1 VRKPHLRVGIDVSP
15 LALTRAGT
23 ARYLSNL
30 VAALERTNSLE
41 LRRYRFGGNGRT
53 AKLVRDV
60 VWYPAALPV
69 LARRDGLDVLHCPAL
84 RAPLRTSL
92 PLAVTIH
99 DLAPLRHPSSFNAWN
114 RRYTAFALPRVA
126 RAADAVIVG
135 SDFARDEVIDLLGVD
150 RRRVKTVPYGVA
162 PVFGTDGAAADG
174 EYVLAV
180 STLEPRKNLP
190 RLLEAFGRARLDGC
204 ELRVVGARGWGRID
218 VAGER
223 VRWLGEVSDEEL
235 ARQYRGARCVAYVSL
250 YEGFGLPVLEAMACG
265 AAVVAP
271 AGPPF
276 SEFAAGVAVE
286 VDPYDSDSIAAGLED
301 AVARSEALGRLGPE
315 RAAGFDWARAARDTA
330 AVYREIAQSD
340 TRSAC
345 LPPV

>member
-1 VRKPHLRVGIDVSP
+1 VRTPHLRVGIDVSP

-30 VAALERTNSLE
+30 VAALERKNSLE
-41 LRRYRFGGNGRT
+41 LRRYRFGGNGR
-53 AKLVRDV
+53 AVKVIRDT
-60 VWYPAALPV
+60 VWYPAALPL
-69 LARRDGLDVLHCPAL
+69 LARRDRLDVLHCPAL
-84 RAPLRTSL
+84 RAPLRISL

-135 SDFARDEVIDLLGVD
+135 SAFTRDEVVDLLGVD
-150 RRRVKTVPYGVA
+150 AHRVKTVPYGVA

-190 RLLEAFGRARLDGC
+190 RLLEAFGRAQLDGC
-204 ELRVVGARGWGRID
+204 ELRIVGAAGWGHVR

-286 VDPYDSDSIAAGLED
+286 VDPYDCDSIAAGLKD
-301 AVARSEALGRLGPE
+301 AIDRRDALGRLGP
-315 RAAGFDWARAARDTA
+315 GRAARFDWGQA
-330 AVYREIAQSD
+330 AQQTLEVYREVA
-340 TRSAC
+340 AA
-345 LPPV
+345 

>member
-23 ARYLSNL
+23 ARYLSSL
-30 VAALERTNSLE
+30 LGALDREDSLD
-41 LRRYRFGGNGRT
+41 LRRYRFGGDGRA
-53 AKLVRDV
+53 AKLLRDV
-60 VWYPAALPV
+60 AWYPAALPV
-69 LARRDGLDVLHCPAL
+69 LASRDRVDVLHCPAL
-84 RAPLRTSL
+84 RAPFRTSL
-92 PLAVTIH
+92 PLVVTIH
-99 DLAPLRHPSSFNAWN
+99 DLAPLRHPSSFNAWS

-126 RAADAVIVG
+126 RAADAVVVG
-135 SDFARDEVIDLLGVD
+135 SDFVRDEVVGVLGVD
-150 RRRVKTVPYGVA
+150 ARSVTTIPYGVA
-162 PVFGTDGAAADG
+162 PVFRVEGAAADG

-218 VAGER
+218 LTGER

-235 ARQYRGARCVAYVSL
+235 ARQYRGALSVAYVSL

-276 SEFAAGVAVE
+276 SEFAGGIAVE
-286 VDPYDSDSIAAGLED
+286 VDPYDSESIAAGLED
-301 AVARSEALGRLGPE
+301 AVARREVLAPLGPE
-315 RAAGFDWARAARDTA
+315 RAARFDWARAAQKTLE
-330 AVYREIAQSD
+330 VYREVAQS
-340 TRSAC
+340 R
-345 LPPV
+345 